1 MPTPPSRRRVARL
14 RLPSA
19 PTRTP
24 SPLTLLACMGLA
36 VASLAPV
43 EARAEGS
50 AQFGVTQQLQ
60 AIEGGTSYNQFYV
73 DILDYTKEKIKWTGS
88 GSLLI
93 YSSSGTYL
101 TTLTSTRSYTPTAN
115 GTYILLMTSNQTST
129 WDVEVTG
136 QIDSGYGR
144 LWSYYWHM
152 NTGSFTDA
160 YSFTGSV
167 YALVYNGS
175 TGDSAVIEMKTDGLS
190 GFDYYILA
198 NSVGITD
205 ANGRS
210 IEPDS
215 SSSLTY
221 EHPIYLRPPSVATYS
236 FTSPAISLAEFS
248 GGAEECSTVSPG
260 YSSGEFKFTS
270 STDGTG
276 HIICDLNGDGD
287 FDLTSDDDLHLVFS
301 VFSGDNNTTWDGT
314 DNAGNDVADGTYD
327 CIGMV
332 TVGEFHYVGI
342 DIETSYSGFR
352 LFTLDASLNRT
363 GLTMYWNDADVQAN
377 DVLMPSGAYG
387 LESSGG
393 GIKSGNYTDTV
404 TPNVNARSW
413 GAFKTSTSTGYLSK
427 GDFAWMDTYAFV
439 DSDISSVFTVSVVSA
454 TLDTD
459 SDGVLDVD
467 EESEYGTD
475 INDADTDHD
484 GLDDGDE

>member
-1 MPTPPSRRRVARL
+1 LRADPHTLPPHALGLHGPGRRQLGPRRGPRRGQRPVWGHPA
-14 RLPSA
+14 A
-19 PTRTP
+19 PGHR
-24 SPLTLLACMGLA
+24 G
-36 VASLAPV
+36 
-43 EARAEGS
+43 
-50 AQFGVTQQLQ
+50 GV
-60 AIEGGTSYNQFYV
+60 TSYNQFYV

-144 LWSYYWHM
+144 LWSYYWHI

-167 YALVYNGS
+167 YALVYSGS

-198 NSVGITD
+198 NSVGVTG

-210 IEPDS
+210 VEADS

-221 EHPIYLRPPSVATYS
+221 GAPDLPAAPLRRNLQLHLSGDLARGVQRRRGGVLDGLPGLQLTA
-236 FTSPAISLAEFS
+236 SL
-248 GGAEECSTVSPG
+248 
-260 YSSGEFKFTS
+260 FTS

-287 FDLTSDDDLHLVFS
+287 YDLTSDDDLHLVFG

-314 DNAGNDVADGTYD
+314 DNAGNDVADGTYN

-332 TVGEFHYVGI
+332 TVGEFHYVGL

-352 LFTLDASLNRT
+352 LFTLDASLNRS
-363 GLTMYWNDADVQAN
+363 GLTMYWNDADVQAERRA
-377 DVLMPSGAYG
+377 DAQRRLRLRELWRRHQERQA
-387 LESSGG
+387 
-393 GIKSGNYTDTV
+393 
-404 TPNVNARSW
+404 TPTPCPRTSTPALGARSRPPPPR
-413 GAFKTSTSTGYLSK
+413 ATCPKATSPGWTPTPSSTPTSPRCSP
-427 GDFAWMDTYAFV
+427 
-439 DSDISSVFTVSVVSA
+439 SPS
-454 TLDTD
+454 
-459 SDGVLDVD
+459 
-467 EESEYGTD
+467 
-475 INDADTDHD
+475 
-484 GLDDGDE
+484 